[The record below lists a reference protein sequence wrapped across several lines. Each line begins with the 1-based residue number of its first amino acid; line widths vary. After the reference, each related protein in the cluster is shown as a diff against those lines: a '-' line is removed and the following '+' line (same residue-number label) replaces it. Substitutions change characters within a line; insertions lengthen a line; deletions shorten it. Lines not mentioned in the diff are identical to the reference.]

1 MEGNKPLVLIVD
13 DRYRTFQSLPQF
25 ISSKDFDPLW
35 VADEQQ
41 GLAVLNSQSN
51 TVSIIIID
59 IKSAEMGGGGFFQK
73 ARRIAP
79 HAAILITG
87 PMGPFLYQGGG
98 FYEYSGPSL
107 KRDLNAILMGIAQ
120 KMGVKDRHKK
130 RQSKPDEPRHR
141 FGVIIGKSRGINAIY
156 QLIENLKHTSATV
169 LIQGES
175 GTGKELVAQTICKT
189 STRRNFPYVAINCG
203 AIPASLMESELFGHE
218 RGAFTSA
225 MQQRKG
231 KFEVAS
237 GGTLFL
243 DEIGELDKSLQVK
256 LLRVL
261 QEKEFQRVGGNV
273 TIKTDVRI
281 IAATSQDLKKDVKS
295 GRFRDDLFY
304 RLNVVP
310 ITIPPLRDRK
320 EDIPLLLNHFL
331 EVYAREMDMP
341 SPVMTEEVK
350 DALLSYGYPGNV
362 RELANI
368 VERLL
373 VTCPGGESIIQYLPE
388 ELCQKA
394 GMAIHS
400 TGLINQLPEGGVR
413 LQDVEK
419 ELLVK
424 TLEMTNGNK
433 LAAAKMLGITRRLL
447 YLRLSEYGLSSS
459 NCHRTL
465 HSTDISATDGY
476 IWKSNLSAT

>member
-1 MEGNKPLVLIVD
+1 
-13 DRYRTFQSLPQF
+13 
-25 ISSKDFDPLW
+25 
-35 VADEQQ
+35 
-41 GLAVLNSQSN
+41 
-51 TVSIIIID
+51 
-59 IKSAEMGGGGFFQK
+59 
-73 ARRIAP
+73 
-79 HAAILITG
+79 
-87 PMGPFLYQGGG
+87 
-98 FYEYSGPSL
+98 
-107 KRDLNAILMGIAQ
+107 
-120 KMGVKDRHKK
+120 
-130 RQSKPDEPRHR
+130 
-141 FGVIIGKSRGINAIY
+141 
-156 QLIENLKHTSATV
+156 V

-175 GTGKELVAQTICKT
+175 GTGKELVAQTICQT
-189 STRRNFPYVAINCG
+189 SIRRNFPFIAINCG

-231 KFEVAS
+231 KFEIAS

-341 SPVMTEEVK
+341 LPVMTEEVK
-350 DALLSYGYPGNV
+350 DALLSYSYPGNV

-476 IWKSNLSAT
+476 IRKSNLSAT